1 MATFNR
7 INRLR
12 FFQILRPHIGEEA
25 SSEFGEA
32 LEDEFSPLATKED
45 VTMLLETLRADMKH
59 DQQSMLLK
67 ATAIWTALLAAAV
80 AIAQLF

>member
-12 FFQILRPHIGEEA
+12 FFQILRPHIGEDAAEQ
-25 SSEFGEA
+25 FGEA
-32 LEDEFSPLATKED
+32 LEEEFSPLAT
-45 VTMLLETLRADMKH
+45 RADLNAATDSLRDAIRH
-59 DQQSMLLK
+59 DQQAMLLK
-67 ATAIWTALLAAAV
+67 ATAIWAALLAAAV

>member
-7 INRLR
+7 INKLR
-12 FFQILRPHIGEEA
+12 FFQILCPHIGEEA
-25 SSEFGEA
+25 AEQFGEA
-32 LEDEFSPLATKED
+32 LEDEFSPLAT
-45 VTMLLETLRADMKH
+45 RADLDAMFERLKR
-59 DQQSMLLK
+59 DQQAILIR

>member
-12 FFQILRPHIGEEA
+12 YFRVLRSHIGEEDA
-25 SSEFGEA
+25 EAFTDA
-32 LEDEFSPLATKED
+32 LEDDLAPLATTD
-45 VTMLLETLRADMKH
+45 DLQTLRNDIRH
-59 DQQSMLLK
+59 DQQTMLIWV
-67 ATAIWTALLAAAV
+67 TGIWTALLAAAV